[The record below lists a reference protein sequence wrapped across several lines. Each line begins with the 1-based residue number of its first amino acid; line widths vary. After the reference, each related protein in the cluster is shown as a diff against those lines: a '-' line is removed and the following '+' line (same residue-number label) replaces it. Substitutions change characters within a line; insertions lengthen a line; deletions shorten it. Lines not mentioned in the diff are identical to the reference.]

1 MVWRNQTILTKSI
14 ASSKLQLKLPM
25 GQKNFRRWDK
35 RSVGVSTPKCTCLTL
50 ILTCRAAA
58 RILYQG
64 DLKSDGREPMA
75 GCTLSLIIIIM
86 IMGLASVSTSSG
98 TPSLYNNI
106 RCQMTTTNDAN
117 HFGRGGLSRP
127 LKLEGQIYQS
137 QLVPPPE
144 HVKFLSVEKNR
155 CMCPANYGQFR
166 FSF

>member
-50 ILTCRAAA
+50 MLTCRAAA

-86 IMGLASVSTSSG
+86 IMDLKSVSVLKDVIGYPKLIQRYSLSNNQVLQMMQIISG
-98 TPSLYNNI
+98 
-106 RCQMTTTNDAN
+106 
-117 HFGRGGLSRP
+117 
-127 LKLEGQIYQS
+127 EG
-137 QLVPPPE
+137 V
-144 HVKFLSVEKNR
+144 
-155 CMCPANYGQFR
+155 
-166 FSF
+166 